1 MGQVIGVTSG
11 SVLRRPRKARSSLAT
26 REIARPS
33 CSFFPRKIRG
43 FCQKLC
49 SSLSHLLGHVADV
62 AFYSGDDFLPAPVH
76 GMSLQ
81 LRSGQ
86 SNECEANPK
95 IIRRGI
101 SHRISSPNLR
111 GIDSHRYSEAFKI
124 RPWPWKTSTEK
135 VDGHPYKE

>member
-1 MGQVIGVTSG
+1 MSHGLSSQEATQSKVILGHQRNRTAKLFV
-11 SVLRRPRKARSSLAT
+11 
-26 REIARPS
+26 
-33 CSFFPRKIRG
+33 FPKKIRG

-49 SSLSHLLGHVADV
+49 SSLPHLLGHVADV